1 VPRRKRKYKREI
13 LPDPKYHSETIAKFI
28 NHLMQRG
35 KKSVSERI
43 FYRALELVAEKTKKD
58 GLEIFDLA
66 MKNVTPVLEVKSK
79 RIGGA
84 NYQIPIEVRAPRK
97 MALAMRW
104 LIGAAAGAKGK
115 PMAEKL
121 AAELMLAAKGEGEAM
136 RKRENVQRMA
146 EANRAFA
153 HFA

>member
-1 VPRRKRKYKREI
+1 MPRRKRKYKREI
-13 LPDPKYHSETIAKFI
+13 LPDPKYHSETIAKFV
-28 NHLMQRG
+28 NHLMERG
-35 KKSVSERI
+35 KKSVSERVL
-43 FYRALELVAEKTKKD
+43 YRALELVAEKTKKD

-84 NYQIPIEVRAPRK
+84 NYQIPIEVRTPRK

-104 LIGAAAGAKGK
+104 LIGAARAAKGK
-115 PMAEKL
+115 PMADKL
-121 AAELMLAAKGEGEAM
+121 AEELMLAAKGEGEAM